1 MRGCAHEQPLLKA
14 SFAVSPGG
22 AVSDRGGPGATHDT
36 DVIASRSRHSRVRTA
51 APSASTRRRLR
62 PSFSLEALEIRTLL
76 ADVGNTLMT
85 AQMLGRLGPDLTY
98 FDNQQGLG
106 DGGTADVDLYK
117 FTALAG
123 ESLYVS
129 SSTMASPV
137 RTRLRLFDSVGN
149 EINGYSYVGT
159 SLVELGYEFTQDGDY
174 YIGVSGNP
182 NLAYN
187 PVNGN
192 NAITGYVGAYTF
204 FVGLTPKF
212 VDDFDVDGFSAT
224 NGNIGPTDGSQY
236 DFYSLLVPSFS
247 GTPLFQVQADPS
259 GTGNPI
265 LELFDQYQQPVSLT
279 DSDPTVAG
287 FGGFLPVNAGAYYSI
302 RIHMPPGSSGGYQL
316 QISLPNSTPVDDH
329 GNSLATATALGQ
341 GDHAIVSAKIDDVG
355 DVDAFSFTATT
366 DTLLQVNADKEIGS
380 YLDTVLEIRDS
391 LGALLTQNDNRSSM
405 TTNSQVSQFVAAGQT
420 VYVQVRG
427 QAISRGAYV
436 LRIEADGA
444 SNSAA
449 NTTTPPL
456 AANEVR
462 ITPAR
467 INATDDVD
475 HYGVTATHAGTL
487 IVRMNATALSSKVL
501 TLLDASLQSTR
512 GASGSM
518 PMLELRQTVAAGEV
532 IYVRVESPGQVG
544 DYGLQLELDVGDIAP
559 TALPLTLTSANGA
572 YLATVAG
579 NWDKPSDVDVYRIV
593 TAVSGLLTLSQPP
606 TGTFQLVNGNGMPIS
621 PFVTAGQTVFV
632 QAAAGTPAGPYT
644 LAVRLDQVQ
653 TLTPDASGLTLI
665 NGVLQGADDIDIYS
679 YVAPVD
685 GHLSIN
691 VSAFFGVDLRLF
703 GPNGMPLGEPAP
715 DRIDIDLQAGQ
726 LVYIGVHTFA
736 QGGNYTIST
745 QIGTG
750 LDDFGNTS
758 ETAQLVSLDGQGR
771 IGLSGQI
778 EAAFDVDRFKFVAAS
793 AMTLSIDLRPIPG
806 SPLDPVLR
814 VFDTDGKLLASN
826 DNSFFTSS
834 SHLSLDLTAGQQVF
848 IEASGYS
855 SSVGGYRLDAMGG
868 SASQFDDFGDTI
880 AAATSIMLR
889 PGLNPPLMGRIE
901 EEFDTDVFSFI
912 VPITG
917 QLLIQQEAAPDS
929 LLDPYLTV
937 YNAAGVVIQQDDN
950 SGPNR
955 SARVHLAV
963 VAGQQIFV
971 QAGGYSTSSGNY
983 AMRLVLTD
991 LSNPP
996 PPLRVD
1002 PGRITSL
1009 TETIG
1014 DSLEQDVFRIEV
1026 TADGLLTIRQQALPG
1041 STLDPV
1047 LSVFTAA
1054 GVLQATN
1061 DNAGPGLSAAVT
1073 LRVVAGQQ
1081 LLIRASGYGATTG
1094 TYQIDMEINDGVED
1108 IVDLQPVTL
1117 SLSGETLQPG
1127 AIEFVG
1133 DTDLYQVA
1141 IPSGIPAGTVLL
1153 VWMESDGRG
1162 LDPVLSIFDSADLS
1176 TRQTL
1181 AYSDNDG
1188 VSLNSNVALSVTAGQ
1203 TLFVQASGFGGT
1215 KGRFRLRFAF
1225 QTDDQPNTLTATG
1238 ITALTLGSDRTVTQT
1253 GTINYNGD
1261 KDVFKYVA
1269 TEQGQLRIY
1278 QQGVT
1283 PGFDSFLQV
1292 FNGRST
1298 LLARNDDAN
1307 GLDAMI
1313 DLFVQEGDVLL
1324 IQAGAFATSTG
1335 QYSLRIEQTF
1345 IAADDVPDTFDRA
1358 TPFSLTGNTAT
1369 LSATISSA
1377 TDVDVFTFT
1386 AASSG
1391 TLSAQLQGLSGQI
1404 AVYELVDAE
1413 DDSSARL
1420 TQLVA
1425 RNLSGDT
1432 ATLQITQGRQYY
1444 VRVTGPT
1451 TGAYQVQLTQT
1462 EPSATSQALT
1472 DQEFEALVERA
1483 RERYAETGDLEL
1495 VLDELVVE
1503 YQRLVAQRGGTPG
1516 PVLLLVTDPV
1526 DFSLTASGQSQ
1537 QVGYTG
1543 SSGRSLEIP
1552 QAQLSSDG
1560 ILEVAIIPSA
1570 SSSYQ
1575 LQLQGVGSS
1584 YQVGARMV
1592 DGDTVQTASVSGQS
1606 SGSLSKSSSLQL
1618 ALDFGATPTSSTAS
1632 TSGLNSGQ
1640 ISAGTSTGSAP
1651 SLFASLTNLLP
1662 ALVSSSLLTSTEA
1675 DVDSA
1680 TSATDAA
1687 DTASAGSPSPSSV
1700 MNKALSL
1707 LKRASKTL
1715 FGNGWGTLYK
1725 GLTLAGNNA
1734 ASELAEDSPQRLFQD
1749 WNQLVNQFLQMVPA
1763 PNAGEQPTA
1772 NDSPTA
1778 DDQIPAIPT
1787 NQESRP
1793 DGQAANTPT
1802 DADRVFAAYTAF

>member
-1 MRGCAHEQPLLKA
+1 M
-14 SFAVSPGG
+14 
-22 AVSDRGGPGATHDT
+22 
-36 DVIASRSRHSRVRTA
+36 
-51 APSASTRRRLR
+51 
-62 PSFSLEALEIRTLL
+62 SLESLEVRTLL
-76 ADVGNTLMT
+76 TDVGNTLMT
-85 AQMLGRLGPDLTY
+85 AQMLGRLGPDLT
-98 FDNQQGLG
+98 FFNDQQGLG
-106 DGGTADVDLYK
+106 DGGAADVDLYK

-129 SSTMASPV
+129 SSTAASPV
-137 RTRLRLFDSVGN
+137 QTRLRLFDSVGN
-149 EINGYSYVGT
+149 EINSSVYLGS

-174 YIGVSGNP
+174 YVGVSGNP

-187 PVNGN
+187 PVNGS
-192 NAITGYVGAYTF
+192 NAVMGFQGAYTF
-204 FVGLTPKF
+204 FIGLTPKF
-212 VDDFDVDGFSAT
+212 VKEFDVDGFSAT
-224 NGNIGPTDGSQY
+224 DGNIGPTDGSQY

-247 GTPLFQVQADPS
+247 GTPLFHVQAS
-259 GTGNPI
+259 ATGNPI
-265 LELFDQYQQPVSLT
+265 LELFDQFQQAVSLT
-279 DSDPTVAG
+279 DTDPSTAG
-287 FGGFLPVNAGAYYSI
+287 FGGSLPVNAGAYYSL
-302 RIHMPPGSSGGYQL
+302 RVHMPAGFSGGYQL

-329 GNSLATATALGQ
+329 GNSIATATALTP
-341 GDHAIVSAKIDDVG
+341 GDNAIVNGKIDEVG
-355 DVDAFSFTATT
+355 DVDVFSFTATT
-366 DTLLQVNADKEIGS
+366 NTMLQVNADKENNQVGS

-391 LGALLTQNDNRSSM
+391 QGTLLTQNDNRSSM
-405 TTNSQVSQFVAAGQT
+405 TTDSQVTQFVAAGQT
-420 VYVQVRG
+420 VFVQVRG
-427 QAISRGAYV
+427 RAISRGDYV

-449 NTTTPPL
+449 NTTTAPL

-462 ITPAR
+462 LTPAR
-467 INATDDVD
+467 INATDDLD
-475 HYGVTATHAGTL
+475 HYGVTATHSGTL
-487 IVRMNATALSSKVL
+487 IVRMNSAALSAKVL
-501 TLLDASLQSTR
+501 TLLDSSLQTIT
-512 GASGSM
+512 ASSGTM
-518 PMLELRQTVAAGEV
+518 PMLELRQSVAAGEV
-532 IYVRVESPGQVG
+532 IYVRIESPGQVG
-544 DYGLQLELDVGDIAP
+544 DYELQLEIDVGDTPA
-559 TALPLTLTSANGA
+559 TALPLTLTSTNDA
-572 YLATVAG
+572 YLASIAG
-579 NWDKPSDVDVYRIV
+579 RWDRNSDIDYYRIV
-593 TAVSGLLTLSQPP
+593 TPVDGLLTLSQPP
-606 TGTFQLVNGNGMPIS
+606 MGTFQLVDGSGMPIN
-621 PFVTAGQTVFV
+621 PFVTAGQTVYV
-632 QAAAGTPAGPYT
+632 KASSGMLASGYG

-653 TLTPDASGLTLI
+653 QLTPDASGLTLI
-665 NGVLQGADDIDIYS
+665 NGVLQGMDDLDIYR
-679 YVAPVD
+679 YVAPMD

-691 VSAFFGVDLRLF
+691 VSAFFGVNLRLF
-703 GPNGMPLGEPAP
+703 GQNGMPLGEPAP
-715 DRIDIDLQAGQ
+715 DRIDIDLLAGQ

-806 SPLDPVLR
+806 SPLDPSLR
-814 VFDTDGKLLASN
+814 VYDADGMLLASN

-834 SHLSLDLTAGQQVF
+834 SHLSLDLTAGQQIY

-855 SSVGGYRLDAMGG
+855 SSIGGYRLDAIGG
-868 SASQFDDFGDTI
+868 SASLFDDFGDTI
-880 AAATSIMLR
+880 ANATSIMLQ

-929 LLDPYLTV
+929 LLDPHLTV
-937 YNAAGVVIQQDDN
+937 YNAAGAVIQQDDN

-971 QAGGYSTSSGNY
+971 QAGGYTTSSGNY
-983 AMRLVLTD
+983 AIRLSLTD

-996 PPLRVD
+996 PPVRVD

-1014 DSLEQDVFRIEV
+1014 DALEQDVFRIEA
-1026 TADGLLTIRQQALPG
+1026 TADGLLTIRQQARPG

-1047 LSVFTAA
+1047 LAVFTAA

-1094 TYQIDMEINDGVED
+1094 TYQIDMEINVGVED

-1127 AIEFVG
+1127 TIEFVG

-1141 IPSGIPAGTVLL
+1141 IPSGIPAGSVLL

-1162 LDPVLSIFDSADLS
+1162 LDPVLSVFDSADLS

-1181 AYSDNDG
+1181 AYGDNDG

-1225 QTDDQPNTLTATG
+1225 QTDDQPNTLTDTG
-1238 ITALTLGSDRTVTQT
+1238 ITALTLGSDRTVTLT

-1261 KDVFKYVA
+1261 KDVFKHVA
-1269 TEQGQLRIY
+1269 TEQGQLRIH
-1278 QQGVT
+1278 QQGMT
-1283 PGFDSFLQV
+1283 PGFDAFLQV

-1298 LLARNDDAN
+1298 LLARNDDFN
-1307 GLDAMI
+1307 GLDAVI

-1335 QYSLRIEQTF
+1335 QYSLRLEQTF

-1404 AVYELVDAE
+1404 AVYELVDAA
-1413 DDSSARL
+1413 DDTSTRV

-1425 RNLSGDT
+1425 RNLTGDT
-1432 ATLQITQGRQYY
+1432 ATLQVTQGRQYY
-1444 VRVTGPT
+1444 VRVTGPA
-1451 TGAYQVQLTQT
+1451 TGAYQVQLTQAA
-1462 EPSATSQALT
+1462 PSSNSQALT
-1472 DQEFEALVERA
+1472 DQEFNALVERA
-1483 RERYAETGDLEL
+1483 REHYAETGDLEQ

-1575 LQLQGVGSS
+1575 LQLQGVGNS

-1592 DGDTVQTASVSGQS
+1592 NGDTVQTASVSGQS

-1618 ALDFGATPTSSTAS
+1618 ALDFGATPNSSATAS
-1632 TSGLNSGQ
+1632 ASGLNSGQ
-1640 ISAGTSTGSAP
+1640 ISAGTSTGNAP
-1651 SLFASLTNLLP
+1651 SFFASLTNLLP
-1662 ALVSSSLLTSTEA
+1662 ALVTSSVLTSTEA
-1675 DVDSA
+1675 DGDSVT
-1680 TSATDAA
+1680 TSTDAA
-1687 DTASAGSPSPSSV
+1687 DTASAGASGPSSV
-1700 MNKALSL
+1700 MNKALSIF
-1707 LKRASKTL
+1707 KRASKTL

-1725 GLTLAGNNA
+1725 GLASAGNNA
-1734 ASELAEDSPQRLFQD
+1734 ESELAEDSPQRLFQD
-1749 WNQLVNQFLQMVPA
+1749 WNQLVNQLLQLVPA
-1763 PNAGEQPTA
+1763 PNADQQPTA
-1772 NDSPTA
+1772 NDAPTTV
-1778 DDQIPAIPT
+1778 DEIPAIPT

-1793 DGQAANTPT
+1793 DGQAANSPA
-1802 DADRVFAAYTAF
+1802 DSDRVFAAYTAF